1 MNQIKVTNAKT
12 LVSLDASII
21 AKGETNDCVVYA
33 VASSFDLSYDQAHR
47 VSRLRFGRQDRKGV
61 MTIDIINGVKKLT
74 ESKESINGKTITDY
88 LALPKKVYRLHGK
101 DIERK
106 NRVSTFIK
114 GHTQGTYLILTGDH
128 ALVSKDGEMI
138 DNITKGSGK
147 AFVRRV
153 YKVEPII
160 TFQP

>member
-61 MTIDIINGVKKLT
+61 MTIDIVQGVKKLM

-114 GHTQGTYLILTGDH
+114 GHTQGTYLILTGYH
-128 ALVSKDGEMI
+128 ALTVKDGTII

-147 AFVRRV
+147 AFVKRV
-153 YKVEPII
+153 FKIEPVES
-160 TFQP
+160 

>member
-21 AKGETNDCVVYA
+21 AKSETNDCVVYA
-33 VASSFDLSYDQAHR
+33 VASSFDLSYDQAHK
-47 VSRLRFGRQDRKGV
+47 VAATKFGRANKKGV
-61 MTIDIINGVKKLT
+61 MTIDIVQGVRKLM

-114 GHTQGTYLILTGDH
+114 GHTQGTYLILTGYH
-128 ALVSKDGEMI
+128 ALTVKDGTII

-147 AFVRRV
+147 ALVKRV
-153 YKVEPII
+153 FKIESIEG
-160 TFQP
+160 